1 MQSTLSMR
9 FLGVGNS
16 HAFELGCSSCVL
28 EKDHK
33 PLLLIDC
40 GLDTLSRHQQA
51 YNTLPSAIFITHAHL
66 DHIGGLENL
75 FYKAY
80 FNSQNSDKI
89 KIFVPLKLVEVL
101 HRRIADYPNIL
112 AEGGINFW
120 DCFQLIPVSESFW
133 LQEFNFTVFP
143 VRHHEFMSA
152 YGIALNGLFL
162 FTGDT
167 RPIPE
172 IVNKYACHGELIFH
186 DCGQLPNP
194 SHTGVSELEQYYKAE
209 QLKRMVLYHYESQ
222 EAGKYIEKLGYK
234 IAQAN
239 QLFAL
244 RAANLL
250 PPSNAMN
257 VHELPS
263 MGAGR
268 NSNTGT

>member
-1 MQSTLSMR
+1 MQSMLTIR

-28 EKDHK
+28 ERDQK

-40 GLDTLSRHQQA
+40 GLDTLSRYQHT
-51 YNTLPSAIFITHAHL
+51 YNALPTAIFITHAHL

-80 FNSQNSDKI
+80 FASQDSEKI
-89 KIFVPLKLVEVL
+89 KMFVPLKLVEVL

-152 YGIALNGLFL
+152 YGVALNGLFL
-162 FTGDT
+162 FSGDT

-172 IVNKYACHGELIFH
+172 IINKFACHDELIFH
-186 DCGQLPNP
+186 DCGQTPNP
-194 SHTGVSELEQYYKAE
+194 SHTGVSELAQYYKAE
-209 QLKRMVLYHYESQ
+209 QIKRMVLYHYESQ
-222 EAGKYIEKLGYK
+222 EAGKYIEKLGFN

-239 QLFAL
+239 QSFTL
-244 RAANLL
+244 RAATHYGGS
-250 PPSNAMN
+250 PPMN

-263 MGAGR
+263 INSGR

>member
-1 MQSTLSMR
+1 MR

-16 HAFELGCSSCVL
+16 HAFDLGCSACVL

-40 GLDTLSRHQQA
+40 GLDTLSRYQHT
-51 YNTLPSAIFITHAHL
+51 YNTLPGAIFITHTHL

-80 FNSQNSDKI
+80 FASQERI
-89 KIFVPLKLVEVL
+89 KMFVPLKLVEVL

-133 LQEFNFTVFP
+133 LQELNFSVFP
-143 VRHHEFMSA
+143 VRHHEYMSA
-152 YGIALNGLFL
+152 YGIALNGLF
-162 FTGDT
+162 FFSGDT

-172 IVNKYACHGELIFH
+172 IVNKYACHNELIFH

-194 SHTGVSELEQYYKAE
+194 SHTGASELEQYYKAE
-209 QLKRMVLYHYESQ
+209 QVKRMVLYHYESQ
-222 EAGKYIEKLGYK
+222 EAGNHIEKLGYK
-234 IAQAN
+234 IAQAG
-239 QLFAL
+239 QSFTL
-244 RAANLL
+244 RAAHAI
-250 PPSNAMN
+250 PTTMN
-257 VHELPS
+257 VHELPTLNS
-263 MGAGR
+263 GR